1 MAGDIQ
7 KRKKDKKYIV
17 DSKAP
22 DGPGQITVPNP
33 GELPPDWAEKGM
45 PRNSLG
51 AFPPQG
57 NRAGGGVIIDDGARV
72 GFMRNLEFSAGGRSQ
87 LIATATASTQ
97 QPHISPIT
105 GQVQVSSAT
114 EAGVSAGT
122 MGQAPAQA
130 GAQPHAGH
138 PPAQPE
144 MTMTGDENLD
154 TTAGAGPE
162 RRVDRRGI

>member
-1 MAGDIQ
+1 MANIQ
-7 KRKKDKKYIV
+7 ERKKDRKYIV
-17 DSKAP
+17 DAKAP
-22 DGPGQITVPNP
+22 DGPGQITQPNP
-33 GELPPDWAEKGM
+33 GEQPPDWAEKGM

-51 AFPPQG
+51 AFPAQG

-72 GFMRNLEFSAGGRSQ
+72 GYLRNLEFSAGGRSQ
-87 LIATATASTQ
+87 LLATATASTQ
-97 QPHISPIT
+97 RPHISPIT
-105 GQVQVSSAT
+105 DQVQVSSAT

-122 MGQAPAQA
+122 MDQAPAQA

-154 TTAGAGPE
+154 TSAGPGPE
-162 RRVDRRGI
+162 RRVDRRGV